1 MNKIEGN
8 FMTSRVLTVM
18 FTDIKGFTDRT
29 SKTSREQ
36 LLALLDAHEQL
47 LLPIA
52 HKFNGNLVKTL
63 GDSLLL
69 TFESPTNAVLCAMLM
84 QEKLREY
91 NNQQND
97 DDLINVRIAIN
108 SGEVEQRKG
117 DIFGEAVNIAARIEG
132 ITEADEIY
140 LTESVYL
147 AMNKAEVPSSEVG
160 KRRLK
165 GIPEA
170 IKVYRVI
177 QDPNSSDYQDLLQN
191 LKDNSASIKG
201 NINPSFDTINEN
213 KQVIKPWWFA
223 ALAAL
228 LLIMIGLV
236 TFDIFDPLAKPLQ
249 QVELATQD
257 KSFGLAYSRADKLF
271 EQYPDDERVHK
282 VTYLIAQAQNNHLI
296 ATEQF
301 EKAIETI
308 KKVQTSRS
316 HLNLDEIHKQT
327 VWKMVKTYYPTNPF
341 VRTKLTPLLRN
352 HPDDAQLLKNIIV
365 LMGQGT
371 SKGPSNQALSAAIL
385 LAKHHQIEMTE
396 QEGLTLLEA
405 MSYES
410 AEREQAAKLRKL
422 VATRYKDGFTKAY
435 VWLDKGIGD
444 ERLNSY
450 LLLDEYAQLSD
461 HQRFIYHLRN
471 IEQLFTADRIFL
483 YQSIG
488 WLSEHKNNW
497 LTFVKNTA
505 PLNNIKVFN
514 SLHNMDSTPEFKQLM
529 KLLSGPLLALVE
541 PMLFDWLDNKRIAYR
556 VNAFPIL
563 ENSNSADKIDL
574 EKYQKLNLTAFDAS
588 YTPRAFRAAITY
600 FSNKGELDILK
611 KAESI
616 HLSYKDFGRSPF
628 NAALIQE
635 ALKNDN

>member
-1 MNKIEGN
+1 
-8 FMTSRVLTVM
+8 MTSRVLTVM

-36 LLALLDAHEQL
+36 LLSLLDAHEQL

-52 HKFNGNLVKTL
+52 HKFNGHLVKTL

-91 NNQQND
+91 NIQQNEE
-97 DDLINVRIAIN
+97 DLINVRIAIN
-108 SGEVEQRKG
+108 SGEVEERKG

-132 ITEADEIY
+132 ITDADEIY
-140 LTESVYL
+140 FTESVYL

-177 QDPNSSDYQDLLQN
+177 QDPNSSDYQTLLQS
-191 LKDNSASIKG
+191 LKNNSTSTQGNANPTVNTIK
-201 NINPSFDTINEN
+201 EN
-213 KQVIKPWWFA
+213 RQVIKPWWFA

-249 QVELATQD
+249 QVEVAIKE
-257 KSFGLAYSRADKLF
+257 KSFGLAYSRADKLY
-271 EQYPDDERVHK
+271 EQYPDDERVHH
-282 VTYLIAQAQNNHLI
+282 VTYLITEAQNGHLI
-296 ATEQF
+296 VTEQF
-301 EKAIETI
+301 DKAIETI
-308 KKVQTSRS
+308 KSVKKIRP
-316 HLNLDEIHKQT
+316 HINLDELHKQT
-327 VWKMVKTYYPTNPF
+327 VWKMVQTYYPTNPF
-341 VRTKLTPLLRN
+341 VRTKLSALLKN
-352 HPDDAQLLKNIIV
+352 HPDDAQLLKNIIA

-385 LAKHHQIEMTE
+385 LAKHHKIEMTE

-422 VATRYKDGFTKAY
+422 VATRYKTGFEQA
-435 VWLDKGIGD
+435 VIWLDKGIGD

-450 LLLDEYAQLSD
+450 LLLDEYAELTE
-461 HQRFIYHLRN
+461 HQRFIYHIRN
-471 IEQLFTADRIFL
+471 IEQLFTADRQFL

-488 WLSEHKNNW
+488 WLNEHKKNW
-497 LTFVKNTA
+497 LSFVKNTA

-514 SLHNMDSTPEFKQLM
+514 SLHNMDSTPEFKQLAA
-529 KLLSGPLLALVE
+529 LLSTELLPLVE
-541 PMLFDWLDNKRIAYR
+541 PMLFDWLDNERIAYR
-556 VNAFPIL
+556 VNAFHIL
-563 ENSNSADKIDL
+563 NNSHSADKIDL
-574 EKYQKLNLTAFDAS
+574 NKYHKLNLTEFDAS
-588 YTPRAFRAAITY
+588 YTPRAFRAAIAY
-600 FSNKGELDILK
+600 FSNKGQLDILQNAK
-611 KAESI
+611 SI
-616 HLSYKDFGRSPF
+616 HLSYNDFGRSPF
-628 NAALIQE
+628 NAELIQK
-635 ALKNDN
+635 ALNSDK

>member
-1 MNKIEGN
+1 
-8 FMTSRVLTVM
+8 MTSRVLTVM

-36 LLALLDAHEQL
+36 LLSLLDAHEQL

-52 HKFNGNLVKTL
+52 HKFNGHLVKTI

-91 NNQQND
+91 NNQQNE

-108 SGEVEQRKG
+108 SGEVEERKG

-140 LTESVYL
+140 FTESVYL

-177 QDPNSSDYQDLLQN
+177 QDPNSSDYQTLLQG
-191 LKDNSASIKG
+191 LKHNSPSIKG
-201 NINPSFDTINEN
+201 NANPSVNIINEN
-213 KQVIKPWWFA
+213 KQAIKPWWFA

-249 QVELATQD
+249 QVEVAIQD

-271 EQYPDDERVHK
+271 EQYPDDERVHQ
-282 VTYLIAQAQNNHLI
+282 VTYLIAQTQNGHLI
-296 ATEQF
+296 LTEQF
-301 EKAIETI
+301 DKAIETI
-308 KKVQTSRS
+308 KEVQKIRP
-316 HLNLDEIHKQT
+316 HINLDELHKQT

-341 VRTKLTPLLRN
+341 VRTKLSILLKN
-352 HPDDAQLLKNIIV
+352 HPDDAQLLKNIIA

-385 LAKHHQIEMTE
+385 LAKHHKIEMTE

-410 AEREQAAKLRKL
+410 AEREQAANLRKL
-422 VATRYKDGFTKAY
+422 VATRYQAGFEQA
-435 VWLDKGIGD
+435 VMWLDKGIGD

-450 LLLDEYAQLSD
+450 LLLDEYAQLTE

-471 IEQLFTADRIFL
+471 IEQLFTADRQFL
-483 YQSIG
+483 YQSIV
-488 WLSEHKNNW
+488 WLNENKDKWRN
-497 LTFVKNTA
+497 FVINTA

-529 KLLSGPLLALVE
+529 ALLSAELLPLVE
-541 PMLFDWLDNKRIAYR
+541 PMLFDWLDNERIAYR
-556 VNAFPIL
+556 VNAFHIL
-563 ENSNSADKIDL
+563 KNSHSADKIDL
-574 EKYQKLNLTAFDAS
+574 NKYHKSNLTEFDAS
-588 YTPRAFRAAITY
+588 YTPRAFRAAIAY
-600 FSNKGELDILK
+600 FTHKGDIDTLK
-611 KAESI
+611 QAKLI

-628 NAALIQE
+628 NAELIQE
-635 ALKNDN
+635 ALNSDK